1 MSTVEDAVRRLE
13 QLKRAG
19 VDFGESGV
27 AEAANLDRATTARL
41 DDVEE
46 NVPELVRQLESNN
59 PPAAIP
65 GLTRASAGSEFRRS
79 AGRASRQIAIDLK
92 RLEVAGMVTP
102 EVPRSRIAEEMRILK
117 RPLLDNAKGRTAGR
131 VNDANRIMVTSALP
145 GEGKSFISINLAISI
160 AMEMDSTVLLID
172 ADVAANGVAEA
183 LGMPRTRGLMDVL
196 TNRDLDLADVMIRT
210 NVPKL
215 SLLLAGTPQARST
228 ELLASDAMTQ
238 LVEEMASRYPDRILI
253 FDSPPLL
260 PTTEARV
267 LASHMGQ
274 VLLVVEADRTTQGAV
289 AAASAALDA
298 CPVVMTVL
306 NKSTQADVGS
316 YYGYGYGYGYGATAA
331 GGPGKT

>member
-13 QLKRAG
+13 QLRRAG
-19 VDFGESGV
+19 VDFAESGV
-27 AEAANLDRATTARL
+27 AEAAHLDGATAARL
-41 DDVEE
+41 GEVAET
-46 NVPELVRQLESNN
+46 VPDLVQQIESGTLNR
-59 PPAAIP
+59 PVP
-65 GLTRASAGSEFRRS
+65 GTIGSDLRRASGRS
-79 AGRASRQIAIDLK
+79 SRQISIDLK
-92 RLEVAGMVTP
+92 RLESSGMVTP

-117 RPLLDNAKGRTAGR
+117 RPLLDNVRGRTAGR
-131 VNDANRIMVTSALP
+131 VKDANRIMITSALP
-145 GEGKSFISINLAISI
+145 GEGKSFVSINLAMSI
-160 AMEMDSTVLLID
+160 AMELDSTVLLID

-196 TNRDLDLADVMIRT
+196 TNHDLDLADVMIRT

-228 ELLASDAMTQ
+228 ELLASEAMTQ

-274 VLLVVEADRTTQGAV
+274 VLLVVEADRTTRGAV
-289 AAASAALDA
+289 TAAAQALEA

-306 NKSTQADVGS
+306 NKTTQSDVGN
-316 YYGYGYGYGYGATAA
+316 YYGYGYGYGVGAANA
-331 GGPGKT
+331 EKI